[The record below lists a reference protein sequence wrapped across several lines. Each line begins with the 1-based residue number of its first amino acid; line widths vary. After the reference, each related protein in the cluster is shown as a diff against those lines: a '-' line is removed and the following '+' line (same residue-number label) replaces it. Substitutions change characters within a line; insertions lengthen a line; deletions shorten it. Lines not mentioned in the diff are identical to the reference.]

1 MTNTAIAPVEIVTI
15 SRIIP
20 IYKNGEEASSI
31 QVVNFNFSNGDECG
45 YNVISQKG
53 IYQVG
58 SKAVY
63 IQPDYCLPDSPLF
76 ASFTAPNGDPNK
88 SRLGKNNRIRA
99 LKFNFSFENSSD
111 PIYSVGILLNTNELP
126 IELLAAEDLAAT
138 LGITKYEEP
147 EKGATGLTRGTLPSF
162 LYSTDEV
169 NCANLKS
176 HINRVLASGAE
187 VAYTIK
193 IDGSSFTEYF
203 KKDAEGN
210 WYTGVCS
217 RSLEKKIT
225 DDTADSWVKLAKSSG
240 LYERGMEYC
249 KKHNVELAF
258 RGEIYGQGLK
268 GSGNK
273 LNPDANKKQGLI
285 LFGVDDL
292 ASGFATRINC
302 SNIDH
307 NLQHICNELGLT
319 KVGTSIFLKTP
330 KNYDELVELAS
341 DIFKAEKT
349 DNNRIIEG
357 IVVRTTTSND
367 LSCKIMNPEYDAKK

>member
-1 MTNTAIAPVEIVTI
+1 MTNTIAPVEIVTI

-31 QVVNFNFSNGDECG
+31 QVVNFNFANGDECG

-58 SKAVY
+58 SKAIY

-76 ASFTAPNGDPNK
+76 SSFTAPNGDPNK
-88 SRLGKNNRIRA
+88 SRLGRNNRIRA
-99 LKFNFSFENSSD
+99 LKFNFSFANSSD

-126 IELLAAEDLAAT
+126 IELLAAEDLAAA

-147 EKGATGLTRGTLPSF
+147 EKGTTGQTRGTLPSF
-162 LYSTDEV
+162 LYATDEE

-176 HINRVLASGAE
+176 HINRVLESGAE

-193 IDGSSFTEYF
+193 VDGSSFTEYF

-210 WYTGVCS
+210 WYTGICS

-225 DDTADSWVKLAKSSG
+225 DDTTDSWVKLAKYSG

-249 KKHNVELAF
+249 KKHNIELAF

-292 ASGFATRINC
+292 SSGFATRIHYGQP
-302 SNIDH
+302 H
-307 NLQHICNELGLT
+307 NLEIICHELKLQY
-319 KVGTSIFLKTP
+319 TP
-330 KNYDELVELAS
+330 ARLFFQLQPRNYDELISFAS
-341 DIFKAEKT
+341 DVFKIEKEAG
-349 DNNRIIEG
+349 RVIEG
-357 IVVRTTTSND
+357 IVVRTLYSND
-367 LSCKIMNPEYDAKK
+367 LSVKVMNPEYDSKK

>member
-1 MTNTAIAPVEIVTI
+1 MTNTSIAPVEIVTI

-20 IYKNGEEASSI
+20 IYKNGEEASAI
-31 QVVNFNFSNGDECG
+31 QVVNFNFANGDECG

-99 LKFNFSFENSSD
+99 LKFNFSFEGKSD

-126 IELLAAEDLAAT
+126 IELLTAEDLAAT
-138 LGITKYEEP
+138 LGIVKWEEP
-147 EKGATGLTRGTLPSF
+147 ERGATGLTRGTLPSF
-162 LYSTDEV
+162 LYATDEV

-193 IDGSSFTEYF
+193 IDGSSFTEFF
-203 KKDAEGN
+203 KKDSEGN

-240 LYERGMEYC
+240 LYEKGMEYC

-273 LNPDANKKQGLI
+273 LNPHAQCKQGLY
-285 LFGVDDL
+285 LFGVDNL
-292 ASGFATRINC
+292 ASGFATRINY
-302 SNIDH
+302 SEEH
-307 NLQHICNELGLT
+307 NLDAICEELELNYLCPADFPT
-319 KVGTSIFLKTP
+319 TP
-330 KNYDELVELAS
+330 KNYDELISLAA
-341 DIFKAEKT
+341 DIFKKEKESGSV
-349 DNNRIIEG
+349 IEG
-357 IVVRTTTSND
+357 IVVRTVYSND
-367 LSCKIMNPEYDAKK
+367 LSVKVMNPYYDSKK

>member
-1 MTNTAIAPVEIVTI
+1 MTNTIAPVEIVTI

-31 QVVNFNFSNGDECG
+31 QVVNFNFANGDECG

-58 SKAVY
+58 SKAIY

-76 ASFTAPNGDPNK
+76 SSFTAPNGDPNK
-88 SRLGKNNRIRA
+88 SRLGRNNRIRA

-111 PIYSVGILLNTNELP
+111 PIYSVGILLNVNELP
-126 IELLAAEDLAAT
+126 SELLAAEDLAAA

-147 EKGATGLTRGTLPSF
+147 EKGVTGQTKGTLPSF
-162 LYSTDEV
+162 LYATDEE

-176 HINRVLASGAE
+176 HINRVLESGAE

-193 IDGSSFTEYF
+193 VDGSSFTEYF

-210 WYTGVCS
+210 WYTGICS

-225 DDTADSWVKLAKSSG
+225 DDTTDSWVKLAKSSG

-249 KKHNVELAF
+249 KKHNIELAF

-273 LNPDANKKQGLI
+273 LNPHAQLKQGLY
-285 LFGVDDL
+285 LFGVDNL
-292 ASGFATRINC
+292 ASGFATRIHYGQK
-302 SNIDH
+302 H
-307 NLQHICNELGLT
+307 NLDDVCEELG
-319 KVGTSIFLKTP
+319 VSYTSSAVFRP
-330 KNYDELVELAS
+330 KNYDELVSIAS
-341 DIFKAEKT
+341 DIFKDEKEAG
-349 DNNRIIEG
+349 RVIEG
-357 IVVRTTTSND
+357 VVVRTVYSND
-367 LSCKIMNPEYDAKK
+367 LSCKVMNPEYDSKK

>member
-1 MTNTAIAPVEIVTI
+1 MTNAVEIVTI

-20 IYKNGEEASSI
+20 IYKNGEEASAI
-31 QVVNFNFSNGDECG
+31 QVVNFNFANGDECG

-126 IELLAAEDLAAT
+126 IELLATEDLAAA

-193 IDGSSFTEYF
+193 VDGSSFTEYF

-210 WYTGVCS
+210 WYTGICS

-273 LNPDANKKQGLI
+273 LNPHAQLKQGLI

-292 ASGFATRINC
+292 SSGFATRIHYGQP
-302 SNIDH
+302 H
-307 NLQHICNELGLT
+307 NLDDVCEELGINH
-319 KVGTSIFLKTP
+319 TSAAVSDKP
-330 KNYDELVELAS
+330 KNYDELVSIAS
-341 DIFKAEKT
+341 DIFKGIKESGYVV
-349 DNNRIIEG
+349 EG
-357 IVVRTTTSND
+357 VVVRTVYSND
-367 LSCKIMNPEYDAKK
+367 LSVKVMNPEYDSKK

>member
-1 MTNTAIAPVEIVTI
+1 MTTINPVEIVTI

-20 IYKNGEEASSI
+20 IYKNGEEASAI
-31 QVVNFNFSNGDECG
+31 QVVNFNFANGDECG

-53 IYQVG
+53 IYEVG
-58 SKAVY
+58 SQALY
-63 IQPDYCLPDSPLF
+63 IQPDYCLPDSHLF

-88 SRLGKNNRIRA
+88 TRLGKNNRIRA
-99 LKFNFSFENSSD
+99 LKFTFSFANSSD
-111 PIYSVGILLNTNELP
+111 PIYSFGILLNINELP
-126 IELLAAEDLAAT
+126 IELLGAEDLEAA

-147 EKGATGLTRGTLPSF
+147 EKGATGLTRGTVPSF
-162 LYSTDEV
+162 LYSTDEE

-176 HINRVLASGAE
+176 HINRVLESGAE
-187 VAYTIK
+187 VTYTIK
-193 IDGSSFTEYF
+193 VDGSSFTEYF
-203 KKDAEGN
+203 KKDASSE
-210 WYTGVCS
+210 WYTGICS

-273 LNPDANKKQGLI
+273 LNPDADKKQGLI

-292 ASGFATRINC
+292 ASGFSTRIHYGQK
-302 SNIDH
+302 H
-307 NLQHICNELGLT
+307 NLDDVCEELE
-319 KVGTSIFLKTP
+319 VYYTSVAVFHP
-330 KNYDELVELAS
+330 KNYDELVSIAS
-341 DIFKAEKT
+341 DIFKEEKEAG
-349 DNNRIIEG
+349 RVVEG
-357 IVVRTTTSND
+357 VVVRTVYSNN
-367 LSCKIMNPEYDAKK
+367 LSVKIMNPEYDAKK